1 MGYYDSVKDSI
12 KDQERGENSAKGGN
26 FDTLKENAQENTKSD
41 EEKGDDTPIEVVDQ
55 DGVSRQTP
63 GKDRSS
69 SRQKDSSGSNSS
81 DQDGSGDNPFTSD
94 GSGSADMS
102 GVEEKLDKIIEQNQR
117 MIEIL
122 ESFGN

>member
-1 MGYYDSVKDSI
+1 MGYYDSVKDSV

-26 FDTLKENAQENTKSD
+26 FDTLKEKAQETS
-41 EEKGDDTPIEVVDQ
+41 EEEQEADDTPIEVVDKGGISRDTPSQ
-55 DGVSRQTP
+55 DKESSQEESSSS
-63 GKDRSS
+63 DRSGQS
-69 SRQKDSSGSNSS
+69 DSKDE
-81 DQDGSGDNPFTSD
+81 NPFSSD

-117 MIEIL
+117 MIEVL